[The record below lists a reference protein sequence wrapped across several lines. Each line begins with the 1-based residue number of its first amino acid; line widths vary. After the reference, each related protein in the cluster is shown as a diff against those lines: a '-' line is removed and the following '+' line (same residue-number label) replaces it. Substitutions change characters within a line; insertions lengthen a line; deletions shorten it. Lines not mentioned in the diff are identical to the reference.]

1 MNEREAQ
8 TVWKKA
14 GFYDGGIDGDIGPKS
29 RKAMSD
35 IRSRHA
41 PDFTFKHDRRSTARE
56 MIACAQVCLNMLGFE
71 AGIVD
76 GRNGHNTREALSGFM
91 YWLVNG
97 EREIVSRVSILS
109 RPSASVDIPHQ
120 REVAKFYG
128 DPGRGEA
135 YMRSRLTTIQLPFEM
150 RIDYNLSQRTSKMT
164 VHEKCAPSLYD
175 AMCEV
180 RDEYGMA
187 EMRHLGIDRYAG
199 GFNYRKMRGGSSWS
213 MHAYGCAVDFF
224 ARPNGLRM
232 KCPQALFCDPKYCRF
247 LDIMEAH
254 NWLPAIRLWGADAMH
269 FQQATI

>member
-29 RKAMSD
+29 KMAMQE
-35 IRSRHA
+35 IRARHA
-41 PDFTFKHDRRSTARE
+41 SDFTFKHDRRSTTRE
-56 MIACAQVCLNMLGFE
+56 MVACTQACLNVLGFE
-71 AGIVD
+71 AGAVD
-76 GRNGHNTREALSGFM
+76 GRSGHNTREALSGFM

-97 EREIVSRVSILS
+97 TREVVSRVSVLT
-109 RPSASVDIPHQ
+109 RPTASVDIPHQ

-128 DPGRGEA
+128 DPNRGEA
-135 YMRSRLTTIQLPFEM
+135 YMRSRLTTIQLPFNM
-150 RIDYNLSQRTSKMT
+150 RIDYNLNQRTSKIT

-180 RDEYGMA
+180 HGEYGMT
-187 EMRHLGIDRYAG
+187 EMKRLGIDRYAG

-232 KCPQALFCDPKYCRF
+232 KCPQALFCGPEYRRF

>member
-1 MNEREAQ
+1 MNKREAQ

-29 RKAMSD
+29 QKAMQE
-35 IRSRHA
+35 IRARHA
-41 PDFTFKHDRRSTARE
+41 SDFTFKHDQRSTTRE
-56 MIACAQVCLNMLGFE
+56 MIACAQACLNVLGFE
-71 AGIVD
+71 AGVVD
-76 GRNGHNTREALSGFM
+76 GRDGHNTREALSGFM

-97 EREIVSRVSILS
+97 EREVVSRVSVLT
-109 RPSASVDIPHQ
+109 RPTASVDIPHQ

-128 DPGRGEA
+128 DPNRGEA
-135 YMRSRLTTIQLPFEM
+135 YMRSRLTTIQLPFRM
-150 RIDYNLSQRTSKMT
+150 RIDYNLNQRTSKMT

-175 AMCEV
+175 AMV
-180 RDEYGMA
+180 KVHDEYGIT
-187 EMRHLGIDRYAG
+187 EMKRLGIDRYAG

-232 KCPQALFCDPKYCRF
+232 KCPQALFCGPEYRRF